1 MDLSQ
6 LQKDK
11 NLLTEGL
18 SVKKLENEL
27 VLIKIKIK
35 IQLSPLDLVLWVV
48 IYIREDNP
56 QINLEQTV
64 QETFK
69 QELAQLILKK
79 MHIK

>member
-1 MDLSQ
+1 VDLSQ